1 MGNVRIITLNV
12 FCYEIHLKEKIV
24 NITAWL
30 LDGEETVP
38 REISKHRQYLVID
51 STTQPSSTI
60 RHSIYN
66 IHIFESL
73 TSYNHQNRN
82 IFAFMDIY
90 DHLEFR
96 IRFLPS
102 VR

>member
-12 FCYEIHLKEKIV
+12 FCNEIHLKEKIV

-38 REISKHRQYLVID
+38 REINKHRQYLVIESASFNY
-51 STTQPSSTI
+51 STF
-60 RHSIYN
+60 IYN

-73 TSYNHQNRN
+73 TSYNHQNQN
-82 IFAFMDIY
+82 IFAFMD
-90 DHLEFR
+90 
-96 IRFLPS
+96 
-102 VR
+102 V